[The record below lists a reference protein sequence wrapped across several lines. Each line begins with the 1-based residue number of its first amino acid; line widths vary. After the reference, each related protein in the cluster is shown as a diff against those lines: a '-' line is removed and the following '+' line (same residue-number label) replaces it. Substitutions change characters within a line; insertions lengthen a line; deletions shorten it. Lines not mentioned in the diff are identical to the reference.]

1 MIEMRDKLIEL
12 IKRCGNEMM
21 EFDIDEETNLV
32 EDLGYS
38 SLNLIE
44 LIVELEMEFGIEIPD
59 EVLNIET
66 LSMFKNIFTVVENS
80 TAKEMKKLYE

>member
-80 TAKEMKKLYE
+80 TAKEM